1 MINIPKDCRIII
13 ISVDEVY
20 DVGVIESFL
29 NFQKRISLEL
39 LMNLDDL
46 VKEDSNKDLG
56 VVIYIDRYAD
66 GVCLGK
72 QNSSFNKVKR
82 FLRGIP
88 ALKFKKV
95 IEPKNEHLVEQPK
108 EEFILTIRNEPTDGK
123 IKEVIDF
130 LKNQLAELYPFSY
143 KAI

>member
-1 MINIPKDCRIII
+1 MINIPKYCRIII
-13 ISVDEVY
+13 ISGDEVY

-29 NFQKRISLEL
+29 NFQKGISHEL
-39 LMNLDDL
+39 LINLDDL

-88 ALKFKKV
+88 VLKIKKV
-95 IEPKNEHLVEQPK
+95 VDPTNQHLVEEPK
-108 EEFILTIRNEPTDGK
+108 EQYVFTIKNAPSDGK
-123 IKEVIDF
+123 IEIIDSLKEY
-130 LKNQLAELYPFSY
+130 LSELYPFSY
-143 KAI
+143 KVI